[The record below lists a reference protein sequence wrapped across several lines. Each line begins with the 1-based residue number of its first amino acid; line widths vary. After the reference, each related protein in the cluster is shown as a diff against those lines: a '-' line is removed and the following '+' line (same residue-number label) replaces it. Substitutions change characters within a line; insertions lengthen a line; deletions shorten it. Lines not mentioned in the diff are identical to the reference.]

1 MTNELKQALESL
13 KGYRMTQSELDAQRV
28 SFVYGNAPSK
38 GNDTKESVK
47 KAIGL
52 AQMA

>member
-1 MTNELKQALESL
+1 MTEELRKALEAL
-13 KGYRMTQSELDAQRV
+13 KGHKMSAAELDAQRV
-28 SFVYGNAPSK
+28 SFVYGNSPSK

-47 KAIGL
+47 RAIDL

>member
-1 MTNELKQALESL
+1 MTEELRKALDSL
-13 KGYRMTQSELDAQRV
+13 KGYRMSQAELDAQRI

-47 KAIGL
+47 KAIDL